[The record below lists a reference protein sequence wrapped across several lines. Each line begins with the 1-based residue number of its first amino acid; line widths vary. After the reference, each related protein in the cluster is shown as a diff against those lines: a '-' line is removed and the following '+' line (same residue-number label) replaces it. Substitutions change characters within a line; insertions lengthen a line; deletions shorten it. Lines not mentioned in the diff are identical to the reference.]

1 MSVDI
6 GRICELM
13 AARIDTFD
21 PAQGQD
27 DPQDVS
33 SEAFMGEPFFNDMVA
48 AIARESVRR
57 ADEADRGNGPA
68 SCEPKSNAVVGGG
81 KGKDKGIGSDRATAT
96 DVSDVDSVERMI
108 RSVKNLSNAES
119 LITAT
124 ASGAMSTC
132 LGRFRHARRMREG
145 NFGTVYSVSSA
156 GEPESTGKPGSS
168 SGEAKPKKDKPD
180 RYALKTIFITRATP
194 KRILRTVGDELTIS
208 KRMGELGVGPR
219 VHKVHVC
226 EENGGALVMIVMQ
239 LMDKGD
245 IDEFIIGGGLVT
257 AEHLDQLRAKLKVM
271 HDEGYTHN
279 DIHPGNILVSAA
291 PEGGTEIFLADFGL
305 STKNSSDKLRQ
316 NDLRRLNH
324 VMRGLEEDFMRKIL
338 LDLVRTG
345 SVRW

>member
-21 PAQGQD
+21 PAAQGQD

-81 KGKDKGIGSDRATAT
+81 KGKGSGSDRATAT
-96 DVSDVDSVERMI
+96 DLSDVDSVERMI
-108 RSVKNLSNAES
+108 RGVRKLSNAES

-145 NFGTVYSVSSA
+145 NFGTVYSLRM
-156 GEPESTGKPGSS
+156 PESTGPHQPGSS
-168 SGEAKPKKDKPD
+168 AKPKKDKPD

-208 KRMGELGVGPR
+208 KRMGELGVGPL

-245 IDEFIIGGGLVT
+245 IDDFVIGGGLVT
-257 AEHLDQLRAKLKVM
+257 SEHLDQLRAKLKVM

-291 PEGGTEIFLADFGL
+291 PDGRTEFFLADFGL